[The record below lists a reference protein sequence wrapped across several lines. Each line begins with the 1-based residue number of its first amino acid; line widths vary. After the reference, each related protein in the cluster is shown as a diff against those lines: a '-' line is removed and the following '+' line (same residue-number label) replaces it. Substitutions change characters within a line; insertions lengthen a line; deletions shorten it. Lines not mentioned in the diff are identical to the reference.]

1 MKLLGEGYFM
11 NANTI
16 ALSLFVILL
25 YGSMAYVAIKY
36 PKEVV
41 SISKRIFKLKRTD
54 KDKLNEKDLKI

>member
-1 MKLLGEGYFM
+1 M